1 MTSEAKKIK
10 QQELSI
16 LQSRRIN
23 LDSEIA
29 ALENELS
36 LEMSADAM
44 KIAEQ
49 MNVARDTR
57 PSPFAVDVKTEART

>member
-1 MTSEAKKIK
+1 MTTEQKVLK
-10 QQELSI
+10 QGELGI
-16 LQSRRIN
+16 LLSRRTN

-29 ALENELS
+29 ALKNELS

-49 MNVARDTR
+49 FNAARDTR
-57 PSPFAVDVKTEART
+57 QSPFAASTQTEGK